1 VRGQE
6 VQRRVSDGTDALGGR
21 QRVEARLGQGTRR
34 RDVAVADEP
43 DARTVDRSLALQNTA
58 ESEILS
64 GEQQLAHYAL
74 AHRLQ
79 VIGPRVVAR
88 PRRSQPM
95 SRARASPL
103 PARLGAT
110 PEDYARLG
118 IKRGAVEPFEDGAR
132 TDGAPGT
139 YEWWYFD
146 AHPDDGAKLVV
157 VFYTKD
163 FADLGKRLSP
173 HVGIDLTLPDG
184 TTTHK
189 IADLDPAAY
198 TASTESCDVRIGE
211 NFFAGDLHT
220 YRIHARVE
228 DLEVDVTLTGQVPA
242 WRPESGY
249 FLFGETGEHE
259 FAWLPSVPQGEVEAT
274 YSIAGRKSTATG
286 IGYHDHNW
294 GNELMLKLMHHWYW
308 ARGAAGPY
316 SVIASY
322 ITAEEKYG
330 YTPLPVF
337 MLARDGEVIAEDSG
351 KVAFEELGRYTDTE
365 TGKPVA
371 KLAGFDAA
379 YLRFAGELRIEH
391 YQGPELVDS
400 HTDDALWELMY
411 FGKARP

>member
-1 VRGQE
+1 M
-6 VQRRVSDGTDALGGR
+6 
-21 QRVEARLGQGTRR
+21 
-34 RDVAVADEP
+34 P
-43 DARTVDRSLALQNTA
+43 RTKT
-58 ESEILS
+58 
-64 GEQQLAHYAL
+64 
-74 AHRLQ
+74 
-79 VIGPRVVAR
+79 
-88 PRRSQPM
+88 
-95 SRARASPL
+95 SPL

-118 IKRGAVEPFEDGAR
+118 IKPAAIEPFEDGAR

-146 AHPDDGAKLVV
+146 AHLDDGAKLVV

-163 FADLGKRLSP
+163 FADLGKALSP
-173 HVGIDLTLPDG
+173 QVGIDLTLPDG

-189 IADLDPAAY
+189 IADLDPADY
-198 TASTESCDVRIGE
+198 TASTASCDVHIGE
-211 NFFAGDLHT
+211 NYFTGDLHT

-228 DLEVDVTLTGQVPA
+228 DIEVDVTLTGQVPA
-242 WRPESGY
+242 WRPETGY
-249 FLFGETGEHE
+249 FLFGENSEHE
-259 FAWLPSVPQGEVEAT
+259 FAWLPSVPQGKVEAT
-274 YSIAGRKSTATG
+274 YSIAGRASTATG

-337 MLARDGEVIAEDSG
+337 MLARDGKVIAEDGS
-351 KVAFEELGRYTDTE
+351 KVTFEELGRYTDTD
-365 TGKPVA
+365 TGKPVANLTRYTYADGDERYVTTFTRHSDLAGAKFIDELKGPKKLAA
-371 KLAGFDAA
+371 KLAGFDGA

-391 YQGPELVDS
+391 YQGEELVDS
-400 HTDDALWELMY
+400 HADDALWELMY